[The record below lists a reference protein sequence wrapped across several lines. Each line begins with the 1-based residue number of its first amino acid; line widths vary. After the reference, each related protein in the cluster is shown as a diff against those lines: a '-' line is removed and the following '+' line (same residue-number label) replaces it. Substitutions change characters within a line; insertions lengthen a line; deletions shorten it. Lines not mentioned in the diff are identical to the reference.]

1 MILQQKPTK
10 GTPIFCGRHV
20 VGEVQN
26 GIFKKSIEFSKHA
39 LRTPPGLAFDVSTL
53 DDAEKSGADRVE
65 ILDRE
70 TGQVYRAALSLVRS
84 AGFSINRGFGAQIAL
99 PLSYF
104 SIDGKPPTSGPSKP
118 QPKPEGTQLS
128 MFGKVSR

>member
-53 DDAEKSGADRVE
+53 DDAEKSGAGSVE
-65 ILDRE
+65 VTDRE
-70 TGQVYRAALSLVRS
+70 SGRIYRASIATIR
-84 AGFSINRGFGAQIAL
+84 AHGFAVNRGFGAQIAL
-99 PLSYF
+99 ALAWW
-104 SIDGKPPTSGPSKP
+104 SIDGKPPTGGPAKP
-118 QPKPEGTQLS
+118 QPAPQGKQLS
-128 MFGKVSR
+128 LFGG